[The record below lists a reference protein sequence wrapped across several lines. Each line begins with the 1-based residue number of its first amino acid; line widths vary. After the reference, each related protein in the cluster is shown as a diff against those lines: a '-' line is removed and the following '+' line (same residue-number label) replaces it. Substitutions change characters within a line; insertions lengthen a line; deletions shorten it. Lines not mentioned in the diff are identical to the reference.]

1 MSRAS
6 NEQDCGDKFADSSN
20 LRKESSIS
28 TRSGVQKTTKSF
40 EKGMRMGGMGS
51 AKRCADF
58 LGGIPAGSLTRFGA
72 GQPGSDLFGRP
83 QKNLASAL
91 DNLGPKMTTE
101 SFSPWQVT
109 KPRHSSPKPYI
120 DLKMPSVI

>member
-1 MSRAS
+1 MKKGGR
-6 NEQDCGDKFADSSN
+6 
-20 LRKESSIS
+20 ES
-28 TRSGVQKTTKSF
+28 
-40 EKGMRMGGMGS
+40 EKP
-51 AKRCADF
+51 CANF
-58 LGGIPAGSLTRFGA
+58 FCGIPAGSLTRFGA

-109 KPRHSSPKPYI
+109 KPRNSSPRHYI
-120 DLKMPSVI
+120 DLKMPFVTASLSWARAVVFI